1 MTIFDFPALP
11 VSRCLFVPQFN
22 TKMNK
27 SSFNGFEHII
37 EYPGERW
44 VVQYKFSVLTFDEC
58 KLLKAHLG
66 KLRGSINKSRLY
78 DTTFNQQGG
87 LWAGV
92 PRVNGAGQY
101 GTLLEADGFNPN
113 LLVAAATD
121 RCLIGE
127 QLLEISQ
134 DCYADQFGRTTLHFT
149 NELRE
154 PTADNSIIQFDVA
167 ALKTIGRWTKPE
179 QIQQLSGNRRLYRNI
194 TLDFE
199 EAFT

>member
-1 MTIFDFPALP
+1 
-11 VSRCLFVPQFN
+11 
-22 TKMNK
+22 MNK